1 MILTNDWSCF
11 AGGTEAERGTVFVL
25 IDSSPWSLKNQWSGE
40 PSLSGNNSTIR
51 LLCTKLPVLGSKNT
65 VEYLW

>member
-1 MILTNDWSCF
+1 MQHTNDWSCF

-25 IDSSPWSLKNQWSGE
+25 TGSSPWSLKNQWSGE

-51 LLCTKLPVLGSKNT
+51 LL
-65 VEYLW
+65 